1 MICCLFTGEFPLSWS
16 SNMRQ
21 LILKSIGLKYITS
34 INNNLNRTKNEET
47 TTLSNVLSY
56 CFGGHLS

>member
-1 MICCLFTGEFPLSWS
+1 MICCLFTVEFPVNWS

-21 LILKSIGLKYITS
+21 LVLESIGLKYITS

-56 CFGGHLS
+56 CFGRHLS

>member
-1 MICCLFTGEFPLSWS
+1 MICCLFTGEFSFSWS

-21 LILKSIGLKYITS
+21 LVLKSIGLKYITS
-34 INNNLNRTKNEET
+34 INKNLNRTKNEET

-56 CFGGHLS
+56 SFGRHIS

>member
-1 MICCLFTGEFPLSWS
+1 MICCLFTGEFSFSWS

-21 LILKSIGLKYITS
+21 LVLKSIGLKYITS

-47 TTLSNVLSY
+47 TTLGNVLSY
-56 CFGGHLS
+56 CFGRHIS

>member
-1 MICCLFTGEFPLSWS
+1 
-16 SNMRQ
+16 MRQ
-21 LILKSIGLKYITS
+21 LVLESIGLKYITS

-56 CFGGHLS
+56 CFGRHIS